1 MNLVFVMF
9 ETDMASS
16 HSIGDFT
23 VGIRYIFSEL
33 RGEVLS
39 WESQALEMLVKGMGL
54 HEIP

>member
-39 WESQALEMLVKGMGL
+39 
-54 HEIP
+54 